1 MLVPPMS
8 HVGSTLVTYCV
19 VHIVRTVCCFP
30 LQLLIGTLQGSRQTG
45 YCELADGS
53 ASLPVVCCLP
63 SKRALERGPSKT
75 HPEAASKTCPGGA
88 GETCPGGAG
97 ETCPGGAG
105 ETRPE
110 GAGKIQL
117 GGLLMHFGS
126 TLLLDKY
133 SIFVEKTTEAGKS
146 TIGIYLSAKEC
157 KPAVPGRQERPTG
170 GKPSTRE
177 SPLMTPVTSHG
188 AASVPQGGA
197 STLSK
202 NGHSLLFYFVVLNK
216 NALRVTQAREGLPT
230 ACLFTVQT
238 LLHTDAE
245 VLTKSVRNYSSHADS
260 SGPHACTEWGR
271 HSDSSKP
278 RASVDCG
285 SEDQA
290 ASRPALAQSQPEL
303 PLRVV
308 LDFPATSL
316 HWYPYIHSGC
326 LYSLTV
332 PTAIANSGAKGLL
345 SFESLRSEPC
355 IVVEEGMEIR
365 LLDASRCCS
374 CRTPV
379 EDVSELVSKL
389 YLPRFTTSS
398 GSPVEAK

>member
-1 MLVPPMS
+1 
-8 HVGSTLVTYCV
+8 
-19 VHIVRTVCCFP
+19 
-30 LQLLIGTLQGSRQTG
+30 
-45 YCELADGS
+45 
-53 ASLPVVCCLP
+53 
-63 SKRALERGPSKT
+63 
-75 HPEAASKTCPGGA
+75 
-88 GETCPGGAG
+88 
-97 ETCPGGAG
+97 
-105 ETRPE
+105 
-110 GAGKIQL
+110 
-117 GGLLMHFGS
+117 MHFGS

-146 TIGIYLSAKEC
+146 AIGIYLSAKEC

-170 GKPSTRE
+170 GKLSTRE

-188 AASVPQGGA
+188 AATMPQGGAATMPQGGAATMPQGGA

-245 VLTKSVRNYSSHADS
+245 VLTKSVQKYSPDADS
-260 SGPHACTEWGR
+260 SGPHACTDWGR

-303 PLRVV
+303 SLRVV
-308 LDFPATSL
+308 LDFPAASL

-355 IVVEEGMEIR
+355 IVVEEGMKIQ
-365 LLDASRCCS
+365 LLDVSRCCS